1 MIISKSTNQL
11 IITLA
16 FLIRISNAFHQNH
29 LLKYNNVVTSP
40 TPSPSALSLSS
51 YNKNNNDLYENNDIV
66 VDMNNRYSI
75 DQKSNPGRR
84 NFIFS
89 AFLSSCPLL
98 FVSDKALAFPNKISD
113 KYDDKP
119 KRKGSKPKG
128 LGISTRVGLSGD
140 EYQGLKE
147 CGAAP
152 NCFCSTDSIEDDPE
166 HSIPSWKWPKSISN
180 KSQAFQELKAVI
192 DAYKPGQSKIDG
204 GGFEVKTYDP
214 EKGYIYAQFESLK
227 NGFID
232 DLELVYI
239 TEDASSGSS
248 DNNSV
253 QVRSSSR
260 IGYLDF
266 GVNAK
271 RINYIAQLLREKGW
285 DAVGVDFSTHQEYA
299 IQNQVI

>member
-1 MIISKSTNQL
+1 MCQNIYAQNMYAIDSFFHSNTII
-11 IITLA
+11 
-16 FLIRISNAFHQNH
+16 
-29 LLKYNNVVTSP
+29 LLY
-40 TPSPSALSLSS
+40 SL
-51 YNKNNNDLYENNDIV
+51 
-66 VDMNNRYSI
+66 
-75 DQKSNPGRR
+75 Q
-84 NFIFS
+84 
-89 AFLSSCPLL
+89 
-98 FVSDKALAFPNKISD
+98 
-113 KYDDKP
+113 
-119 KRKGSKPKG
+119 PKG
-128 LGISTRVGLSGD
+128 LGIATRVGLSGD

-239 TEDASSGSS
+239 PEEASSGSS

-271 RINYIAQLLREKGW
+271 RINYIAQMLREKGW